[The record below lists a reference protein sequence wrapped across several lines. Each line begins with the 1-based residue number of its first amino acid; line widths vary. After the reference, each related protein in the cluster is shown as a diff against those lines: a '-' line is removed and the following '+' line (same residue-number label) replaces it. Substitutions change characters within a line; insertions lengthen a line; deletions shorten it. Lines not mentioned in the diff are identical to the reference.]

1 MIADW
6 LDLTLEGH
14 ASARGMGRIPGG
26 RYEIVAPGVLEITP
40 DVTGPRARPC
50 VISAGI
56 HGNETAP
63 IELLGELIAGLE
75 SGHLIVGAPLLLIL
89 GNLPAIRSGERF
101 ITTNLNR
108 LFKRAEASVTGNDC
122 PSDDEPARARQ
133 LMAAVDTFY
142 ARFPLAEG
150 TRRLHYDMHTAIRD
164 SLYPRFAVVPF
175 SDGDAISASQWPIL
189 SAAGIQAVLHQHQ
202 HSWTFSHYS
211 RHYHDADAFT
221 LELGQ
226 VRPFGAN
233 DMAALAPM
241 KALLAALATGTAP
254 AEADPE
260 AIDYF
265 TVEVEL
271 MRQSADFTLCF
282 SEDVANFTAF
292 APGSVVAEDAA
303 AGSCIIGDTPLRV
316 VFPNAKV
323 EIGARAA
330 LLLAESS
337 TPTD

>member
-1 MIADW
+1 
-6 LDLTLEGH
+6 
-14 ASARGMGRIPGG
+14 
-26 RYEIVAPGVLEITP
+26 
-40 DVTGPRARPC
+40 
-50 VISAGI
+50 
-56 HGNETAP
+56 
-63 IELLGELIAGLE
+63 
-75 SGHLIVGAPLLLIL
+75 
-89 GNLPAIRSGERF
+89 
-101 ITTNLNR
+101 
-108 LFKRAEASVTGNDC
+108 
-122 PSDDEPARARQ
+122 
-133 LMAAVDTFY
+133 
-142 ARFPLAEG
+142 
-150 TRRLHYDMHTAIRD
+150 
-164 SLYPRFAVVPF
+164 
-175 SDGDAISASQWPIL
+175 
-189 SAAGIQAVLHQHQ
+189 
-202 HSWTFSHYS
+202 
-211 RHYHDADAFT
+211 
-221 LELGQ
+221 
-226 VRPFGAN
+226 
-233 DMAALAPM
+233 M